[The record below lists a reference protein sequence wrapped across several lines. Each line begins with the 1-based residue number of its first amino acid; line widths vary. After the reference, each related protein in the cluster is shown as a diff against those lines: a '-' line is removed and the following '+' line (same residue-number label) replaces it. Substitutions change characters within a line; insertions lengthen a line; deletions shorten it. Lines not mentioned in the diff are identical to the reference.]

1 MEFLRTQGRKIV
13 NESGEEIILQG
24 LGIANWMN
32 LEGFL
37 FGSSVFS
44 TEFGEFVRAEKM
56 DRGRSINQTIIE
68 LCGREYADT
77 FWKKWYINYFG
88 EADIRDMAER
98 GMNSVRLPLNARVF
112 LKEEPGIA
120 YDEEMFAL
128 LNQVV
133 DWCENYHLY
142 VILDMHA
149 AAAGQSG
156 LLCDDGVDN
165 IPHLYIDEEGWERTM
180 LLWEKLA
187 RRYADRSVVA
197 GYDLLN
203 EPLALGRWDCYLP
216 KLQKFYEEAIQ
227 RIRKVDKKHIF
238 FLEGHRFASRNDIFH
253 RDMDPEC
260 GNWALAMHMYESWP
274 DLGLMG
280 PILASSE
287 ELGVPVWM
295 GETGGSPEWM
305 TAFYEMLYENYIGV
319 NIWCQKAVDN
329 ADAAALCTFKV
340 PEGFDE
346 VRNYAHHGGAKP
358 GYEKSIRIFDQM
370 LENIKYE
377 NCQIH
382 EERSAAI
389 LRSPGVTVP
398 AVGYDMMP
406 GAGVSFQGSYPYCV
420 FCGYRREDRM
430 HLVYEKGFTP
440 YESTS
445 FAFAAA
451 ERAPKYGDWTH
462 LELMLEETDFAC
474 YTIRR
479 VDRET
484 KILLECRAEAD
495 SELEVT
501 VRGGKKTVAVSAGEE
516 MRQMAAGVVPAG
528 EDTAVKI
535 CCVKGNVILRSVKFD
550 NVALS

>member
-1 MEFLRTQGRKIV
+1 MEYLRTLGRRIV
-13 NESGEEIILQG
+13 NESGEEVILQG
-24 LGIANWMN
+24 FGMGNWMN
-32 LEGFL
+32 QEGFL

-44 TEFGEFVRAEKM
+44 TDFGDFVRAEKM

-68 LCGREYADT
+68 LCGRDYADM
-77 FWKKWYINYFG
+77 FWKKWYQNYFG

-98 GMNSVRLPLNARVF
+98 GMNSARLPLNAKVL
-112 LKEEPGIA
+112 LKEEPGIT
-120 YDEEMFAL
+120 YDEEMLGL
-128 LNQVV
+128 LDQVI
-133 DWCENYHLY
+133 DWCEKYRLY

-165 IPHLYIDEEGWERTM
+165 IPHLYIDEEGWERTL

-187 RRYADRSVVA
+187 ERYAGRSVVA

-216 KLQKFYEEAIQ
+216 KLQQFYAEAIR
-227 RIRKVDKKHIF
+227 RIRKIDKKHII

-253 RDMDPEC
+253 KDMDPEC
-260 GNWALAMHMYESWP
+260 GNWAVAMHIYESLP
-274 DLGLMG
+274 DLGIMG

-287 ELGVPVWM
+287 ELGVPIWM

-305 TAFYEMLYENYIGV
+305 TTLYEMLYENHIGV
-319 NIWCQKAVDN
+319 NVWCQKAVED

-340 PEGFDE
+340 PEGFEE
-346 VRNYAHHGGAKP
+346 VREYAHHGGVKP
-358 GYEKSIRIFDQM
+358 GYEKSIRIFNQM
-370 LENIKYE
+370 LENIKFE

-389 LRSPGVTVP
+389 LRAPGVSVP
-398 AVGYDMMP
+398 AVGYDMLP
-406 GAGVSFQGSYPYCV
+406 GAGVSFQGSYPYCA

-440 YESTS
+440 GESKE

-451 ERAPKYGDWTH
+451 GRPPKYGDWPH
-462 LELMLEETDFAC
+462 LELLLEETDFAS
-474 YTIRR
+474 YTIRKAEKD
-479 VDRET
+479 VE
-484 KILLECRAEAD
+484 IILECRAEED
-495 SELEVT
+495 SLLELT
-501 VRGGKKTVAVSAGEE
+501 VRGEKRTVKVPAGEE
-516 MRQMAAGVVPAG
+516 IRQISGGLLATG

-535 CCVKGNVILRSVKFD
+535 CCVKGTVIMRSVKFA
-550 NVALS
+550 VS